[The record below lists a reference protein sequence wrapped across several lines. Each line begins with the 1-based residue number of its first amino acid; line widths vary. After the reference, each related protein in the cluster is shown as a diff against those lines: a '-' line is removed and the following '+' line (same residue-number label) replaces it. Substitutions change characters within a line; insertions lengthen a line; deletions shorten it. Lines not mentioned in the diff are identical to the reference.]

1 MSHCLG
7 MEYEEIGKSFE
18 EWNKSG
24 PLVNVSAAV
33 CRALQTRI
41 QYDNFLVSIGA
52 DICRT
57 RDPKTGGYVLATI
70 RDKVVQDI
78 DDEEGTGTWTCE
90 GVRLYVPVS
99 NSRRHP
105 RKL

>member
-18 EWNKSG
+18 ECNKSG

-41 QYDNFLVSIGA
+41 
-52 DICRT
+52 
-57 RDPKTGGYVLATI
+57 
-70 RDKVVQDI
+70 
-78 DDEEGTGTWTCE
+78 
-90 GVRLYVPVS
+90 
-99 NSRRHP
+99 
-105 RKL
+105 